1 MVPASIR
8 TLLGRMTL
16 AEKIGQLSM
25 LSGDYTATGPTLSP
39 DYLEAVRAGR
49 CGSLLNLWGSGPVR
63 ELQRIAVEHSRLGIP
78 LVFGFDVLHGHRTIL
93 PIPLAEAGCFDPDL
107 WERTARRAAAEAA
120 ADGLTLTFAP
130 MLDVARDPRWGR
142 MAESPGEDP
151 WLAAAYAIAKTR
163 GFQQDDIARP
173 DSVAATAKH
182 LGAYGAVTAGREYA
196 SVDVSERALAEVHL
210 PAFEA
215 AVRAGTAAIMPA
227 LTDLAGMPMHAHAG
241 MLRDRLRRRWR
252 FDGVIVSD
260 HSAVSDLLAHGVAG
274 DLAEAAALALRAGV
288 DIDMM
293 GRAYERGLPDALAR
307 GLVSEAEIDAAVRRV
322 LRWKQRLG
330 LFRDPYRGLGA
341 PDAAESLD
349 RPLAREAACRSMV
362 LLKNDGDLL
371 PLSPEVRRIVVV
383 GPLAAAGGE
392 LLGPWSAAGE
402 RSSVRSYLEALAGS
416 LPDRDIRHAGG
427 CMIEGGDDTGF
438 AAAVALARDADL
450 VVLCLGESSD
460 LSGEAASRA
469 DPGLPG
475 RQKALAEAVLATGT
489 PAVLVLTSGRPIIE
503 PGLLARIPAVIAAW
517 FPGLEGGD
525 ALADLLSGR
534 VAPRGRLAVSWP
546 ADRGQIPV
554 FFGQRPT
561 GRPPLPAGGR
571 YVSRYVDQ
579 PSAPQFPF
587 GHGLSY
593 TRFAYQG
600 LTAVPAAPGPEQ
612 EVVVEVELANVGERA
627 GEETVLLFRH
637 VPVAS
642 TARPALELCGF
653 QRITLA
659 PGESGR
665 VRFSLAPE
673 AFLLPGPDLRPVREP
688 GRVEILAG
696 PVADRRRLLSAWVA
710 LREG

>member
-1 MVPASIR
+1 
-8 TLLGRMTL
+8 MTL

-39 DYLEAVRAGR
+39 DYLQAVRSGR

-63 ELQRIAVEHSRLGIP
+63 ALQRVAVEETRLGIP

-107 WERTARRAAAEAA
+107 WQRTARRAAVEAT

-151 WLAAAYAIAKTR
+151 WLAAAYATAKTN

-173 DSVAATAKH
+173 DSLAATAKH
-182 LGAYGAVTAGREYA
+182 LGAYGAVMAGREYA
-196 SVDVSERALAEVHL
+196 SVDVSERSLAEVHL
-210 PAFEA
+210 PAFAA

-227 LTDLAGMPMHAHAG
+227 LSDLAGVPMHAHAG

-307 GLVSEAEIDAAVRRV
+307 GLVSESDIDAAVRRV
-322 LRWKQRLG
+322 LRWKRRLG
-330 LFRDPYRGLGA
+330 LFRDPYRGLDVDTGG
-341 PDAAESLD
+341 LD
-349 RPLAREAACRSMV
+349 RSLAREAACRSMV
-362 LLKNDGDLL
+362 LLKNEGGLL
-371 PLSPEVRRIVVV
+371 PLSPEVRRIAAI
-383 GPLAAAGGE
+383 GPLAEAGGE
-392 LLGPWSAAGE
+392 LLGPWSAAG
-402 RSSVRSYLEALAGS
+402 
-416 LPDRDIRHAGG
+416 DRDTGVSYRLGLADGLSGREVRHATG
-427 CMIEGGDDTGF
+427 CAIDGGDDADF

-450 VVLCLGESSD
+450 VVLCLGESSE

-475 RQKALAEAVLATGT
+475 RQRALAAAVLATGT

-503 PGLLARIPAVIAAW
+503 PDLLARVPAAIAAW
-517 FPGLEGGD
+517 FPGHEGGN

-554 FFGQRPT
+554 FFGERPT
-561 GRPPLPAGGR
+561 GRPPLPEGGR
-571 YVSRYVDQ
+571 YVSRFVDR
-579 PSAPQFPF
+579 PSAPLYPF

-593 TRFAYQG
+593 TRFGYRG
-600 LTAVPAAPGPEQ
+600 ITATPAVAAPADD
-612 EVVVEVELANVGERA
+612 VTVEVELANVGDRD
-627 GEETVLLFRH
+627 GEETVLLFLH
-637 VPVAS
+637 DPVAS
-642 TARPALELCGF
+642 TARPALELRGF
-653 QRITLA
+653 QRIALA

-665 VRFSLAPE
+665 VRFTLGPE
-673 AFLLPGPDLRPVREP
+673 AFLLPGPDLRPWREP

-696 PVADRRRLLSAWVA
+696 PVAERGRLLSAWVE
-710 LREG
+710 LRGG

>member
-1 MVPASIR
+1 
-8 TLLGRMTL
+8 MTL

-39 DYLEAVRAGR
+39 DYLDAVRTGG

-63 ELQRIAVEHSRLGIP
+63 ALQRIAVEETRLGIP

-107 WERTARRAAAEAA
+107 WERTARRAAVEAA

-151 WLAAAYAIAKTR
+151 WLAAAYATAKTR

-210 PAFEA
+210 PAFAA

-227 LTDLAGMPMHAHAG
+227 LSDLAGVPMHAHAG

-252 FDGVIVSD
+252 FDGVVVSD
-260 HSAVSDLLAHGVAG
+260 HSAVSDLLSHGVAG

-307 GLVSEAEIDAAVRRV
+307 GLVSEADIDAAVRRV
-322 LRWKQRLG
+322 LRWKRRLG
-330 LFRDPYRGLGA
+330 LFRDPYRGL
-341 PDAAESLD
+341 DADAVGLD
-349 RPLAREAACRSMV
+349 RALAREAACRSMV
-362 LLKNDGDLL
+362 LLKNEGGLL
-371 PLSPEVRRIVVV
+371 PLSPEVRRIAVI

-392 LLGPWSAAGE
+392 LLGPWSAAGD
-402 RSSVRSYLEALAGS
+402 RSTGVSYLDGLAGG
-416 LPDRDIRHAGG
+416 LPGREIRHAAG
-427 CMIEGGDDTGF
+427 CAIDGGDDRGF
-438 AAAVALARDADL
+438 AAAIALAGDADL
-450 VVLCLGESSD
+450 VVLCLGESSE

-475 RQKALAEAVLATGT
+475 RQRALAEAVHAAGT
-489 PAVLVLTSGRPIIE
+489 PVLLVLTSGRPLVE
-503 PGLLARIPAVIAAW
+503 PDLLARVPAALAAW
-517 FPGLEGGD
+517 FPGLEGGN

-554 FFGQRPT
+554 FFGERPT

-571 YVSRYVDQ
+571 YVSRYVDR
-579 PSAPQFPF
+579 PSAPLYPF

-593 TRFAYQG
+593 TRFEYRG
-600 LTAVPAAPGPEQ
+600 ITATPPVAGPADDVA
-612 EVVVEVELANVGERA
+612 VEVELTNVGA
-627 GEETVLLFRH
+627 QPGEETVLLFLH
-637 VPVAS
+637 DPVAS
-642 TARPALELCGF
+642 TARPALELRGF
-653 QRITLA
+653 QHITLA

-665 VRFSLAPE
+665 VRFTLAPE
-673 AFLLPGPDLRPVREP
+673 AFLLPGPDLLPVREA
-688 GRVEILAG
+688 GQVEILAG
-696 PVADRRRLLSAWVA
+696 PVADRGRLLSAWVES
-710 LREG
+710 RGG